1 LQARAS
7 ALLSG
12 KRVPAAIYGSVRSLV
27 RMKPTI
33 IGAMLLA
40 LVACASS
47 GENTRTKVGA
57 GAGAATGA
65 VVGGAV
71 GGWKGAAI
79 GGVTGAAA
87 GGVAGH
93 LLDKQA
99 EELKKKDIAATRT
112 ANGILVHLKNEL
124 LFETDSAVL
133 KPQAV
138 QHLGELADV
147 LVKYPD
153 DQIQVV
159 GFTDDTGSE
168 QHNRELSTRRAEAVR
183 RVLVDRGIPE
193 KRAQAI
199 GMGEAQPVAT
209 NESPEGRAKNRRV
222 ELRIAMVKQ

>member
-1 LQARAS
+1 MR
-7 ALLSG
+7 
-12 KRVPAAIYGSVRSLV
+12 
-27 RMKPTI
+27 PTF

-99 EELKKKDIAATRT
+99 EELKQKDIAATRT

-138 QHLGELADV
+138 QHLGELAAV

-153 DQIQVV
+153 DQIQVL
-159 GFTDDTGSE
+159 GFTDNSGSE
-168 QHNRELSTRRAEAVR
+168 QHNQELSARRAEAVR

-199 GMGEAQPVAT
+199 GMGEGQPVAT
-209 NESPEGRAKNRRV
+209 NDSPDGRA
-222 ELRIAMVKQ
+222 